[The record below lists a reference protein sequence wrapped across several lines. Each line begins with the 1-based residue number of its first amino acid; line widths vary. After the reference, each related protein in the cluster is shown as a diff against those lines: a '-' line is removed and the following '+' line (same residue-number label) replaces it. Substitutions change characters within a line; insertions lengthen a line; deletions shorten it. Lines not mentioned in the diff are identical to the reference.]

1 MEAHA
6 VGIALYQVELAG
18 LGGEAAG
25 GVEAEQDG
33 ALGEEG
39 GVLGV
44 DVLGL
49 LGEGAGVRALYE
61 AACPGDDVALG
72 VSDRDDEAVGKGG
85 VGPEVALG

>member
-18 LGGEAAG
+18 LGGEATG
-25 GVEAEQDG
+25 GTEPEQDG

-49 LGEGAGVRALYE
+49 LGEGAGVRALHQ
-61 AACPGDDVALG
+61 APSPGDGVPLRVADG
-72 VSDRDDEAVGKGG
+72 DYEAVGKGG
-85 VGPEVALG
+85 VGP